1 MSALSDEFD
10 NDPLARGYV
19 GMTDEQ
25 AVVSLN
31 TKNRSVHVS
40 LGADDLN
47 TWAAGNGRYRKIETA
62 MEGTAP
68 SGISDATRSIA
79 RAAWRMVDR
88 DSTQFDPN
96 DAEQEGLVDA
106 LVAAGVLSAADKT
119 TLWDRAGELISRA
132 DELRRA
138 GARIP
143 NPVRTGDVTV
153 ARI

>member
-1 MSALSDEFD
+1 MTLRDELN
-10 NDPLARGYV
+10 NDTLARGYA

-25 AVVSLN
+25 AAASIN
-31 TKNRSVHVS
+31 TKNRPSM
-40 LGADDLN
+40 LTLDAGALN
-47 TWAAGNGRYRKIETA
+47 AWAAGSGRYRKLETA

-68 SGISDATRSIA
+68 SGISDATRSMA

-119 TLWDRAGELISRA
+119 ALWARAAELISRA

-143 NPVRTGDVTV
+143 MPVRTGDITA
-153 ARI
+153 ARIA

>member
-1 MSALSDEFD
+1 
-10 NDPLARGYV
+10 
-19 GMTDEQ
+19 
-25 AVVSLN
+25 
-31 TKNRSVHVS
+31 
-40 LGADDLN
+40 
-47 TWAAGNGRYRKIETA
+47 
-62 MEGTAP
+62 MEGSAP
-68 SGISDATRSIA
+68 AGITDATRSIA

-106 LVAAGVLSAADKT
+106 LVAAGVLSADDKT
-119 TLWDRAGELISRA
+119 ALWDRAGELISRA

-138 GARIP
+138 GASIP